1 MPELPGGT
9 RLGAIRLRVHDV
21 ETMRSFYE
29 NTIGLRVLGTDDGVT
44 ALGTDD
50 HALIELLADP
60 TAPSRQ
66 PRSTGLFHLAL
77 LTPTRGDLARALRRV
92 IESGWRLSGASDHLV
107 SEALYLS
114 DPEGNGIEL
123 YRDRPRDDWLIVE
136 DNLQMATLP
145 LDLNDLLAEPLPT
158 APDHASSADAE
169 SAAADPASRQP
180 FGMAPA
186 TRLGHVHLQVA
197 DLQEAEAFWVGAL
210 GFDVIVRGYPGALFV
225 SAGGYHH
232 HVGLNTWA
240 GVGAPRPPENA
251 RGLVRFEVVLPDKDD
266 VRDAADRLAA
276 VASVENTDGGVLAVD
291 PSGNRVLVR
300 PGTTP
305 SQLV

>member
-1 MPELPGGT
+1 MAELPGGT
-9 RLGAIRLRVHDV
+9 RLGAIRLRVHNV
-21 ETMRSFYE
+21 ETTRSFYE

-60 TAPSRQ
+60 TASSRP

-92 IESGWRLSGASDHLV
+92 IESGWSLSGASDHLV

-123 YRDRPRDDWLIVE
+123 YRDRPRDDWLIADDE
-136 DNLQMATLP
+136 LQMATLP

-158 APDHASSADAE
+158 ASDL
-169 SAAADPASRQP
+169 
-180 FGMAPA
+180 GMAPE

-197 DLQEAEAFWVGAL
+197 DLQAAEEFWVGAL

-240 GVGAPRPPENA
+240 GVGAPRPPEDA
-251 RGLVRFEVVLPDKDD
+251 RGLVRFEVLLPEEND

-276 VASVENTDGGVLAVD
+276 VAPVESDDDGGVLAAD

-300 PGTTP
+300 PGTALHA
-305 SQLV
+305 SG